1 LLLYFLHRYDPQ
13 PEIFALYEEVIRA
26 LASTGNVA
34 ASLRSFELQFLS
46 LLGYAVNLDHEFD
59 SHDPLDVERN
69 YQYRMEQG
77 LVAVERAQG
86 SLVFNGS
93 VLVGIAEQRFDDL
106 EILQAANRLLREI
119 IDFHLGGK
127 QLKSRK
133 VLMEL
138 HRGRIAPTK
147 TSKQHGDQE
156 SEQ

>member
-1 LLLYFLHRYDPQ
+1 M
-13 PEIFALYEEVIRA
+13 
-26 LASTGNVA
+26 
-34 ASLRSFELQFLS
+34 
-46 LLGYAVNLDHEFD
+46 LGYAVNLHHEFD
-59 SHDPLDVERN
+59 SHDPLDVERF

-77 LVAVERAQG
+77 PVAVERMEG
-86 SLVFNGS
+86 SLVFKGS
-93 VLVGIAEQRFDDL
+93 VLVGVAEQRFDDPD
-106 EILQAANRLLREI
+106 ILRAASRLLREI

-147 TSKQHGDQE
+147 TSKQHGDQK